1 MSFTIGPHAIGH
13 EHPLFVIAELGLNHG
28 GHVDTALALVDAAA
42 NAGASAV
49 KLQSF
54 HADQLVQV
62 QCPPPA
68 HVDLGSMREFFR
80 RFELDIDAHVA
91 IAARARSRG
100 LAFMSTPFDA
110 DAVDML
116 EELDCDAYKIA
127 SGDLTHDRLIER
139 VAATGRPVVLSTG
152 LSSLGEVADAWAWAR
167 ACGARDLALLHC
179 VSAYPVPAG
188 SDNLSAIRTLEDAFD
203 VLVGLSDHGT
213 DALAAPL
220 AVALGACLYE
230 RHVMLAGQRDICDHA
245 VSSSPAELTGI
256 VQAAA
261 RTRRLLGDGVKRC
274 LPAEAPNL
282 DASRRSL
289 YATRDLAP
297 GDRVTSDSVIALRP
311 AAGLDPRRWRQLIG
325 TRLQRAVPAGSPFL
339 DADLGRSA
347 ERREYRGV
355 A

>member
-1 MSFTIGPHAIGH
+1 MSFRIGPHVVGP
-13 EHPLFVIAELGLNHG
+13 EHPLFVIAEIGINHAG
-28 GHVDTALALVDAAA
+28 DVDTALALVDAAA
-42 NAGASAV
+42 NAGVSAI

-54 HADQLVQV
+54 HADQLVGRE
-62 QCPPPA
+62 CPPPA
-68 HVDLGSMREFFR
+68 HVDFGSMREFFR
-80 RFELDIDAHVA
+80 RFELDADAHAA

-116 EELDCDAYKIA
+116 EGLECDAYKIA

-139 VAATGRPVVLSTG
+139 VAATGRPVVVSTG

-179 VSAYPVPAG
+179 VSAYPVPTG
-188 SDNLSAIRTLEDAFD
+188 SDNLAAIRTLADAFD
-203 VLVGLSDHGT
+203 VPVGLSDHGT
-213 DALAAPL
+213 DPLVAPL

-230 RHVMLAGQRDICDHA
+230 RHVMLAGQRDVGDNA
-245 VSSSPAELTGI
+245 VSSSPAELSGI
-256 VQAAA
+256 VQAAERA
-261 RTRRLLGDGVKRC
+261 RGLLGDGVKRC

-282 DASRRSL
+282 EASRRSL

-297 GDRVTSDSVIALRP
+297 GERVTPDAVMALRP
-311 AAGLDPRRWRQLIG
+311 AAGLDPRRWRQLVG

-339 DADLGRSA
+339 DADLGRSS